1 MSQDM
6 ELLLPVSGRGS
17 LPAFVLMCNE
27 RMMNNYR
34 QITQNPHQGWGCRD
48 MYLHTAFIQR
58 ETGRSAHT
66 HRGTRKIH
74 QA

>member
-17 LPAFVLMCNE
+17 LAAFVLMCNE

-34 QITQNPHQGWGCRD
+34 QITQNTKGGAAEICTYTQHLYREKQAD
-48 MYLHTAFIQR
+48 LHIHTEAHAKFIR
-58 ETGRSAHT
+58 H
-66 HRGTRKIH
+66 K
-74 QA
+74 

>member
-17 LPAFVLMCNE
+17 LSASVLMCNE

-34 QITQNPHQGWGCRD
+34 HINQNPHQGWGCRD
-48 MYLHTAFIQR
+48 KHLHTVFILR
-58 ETGRSAHT
+58 ETGRAAEEHT
-66 HRGTRKIH
+66 KFIRHK
-74 QA
+74 